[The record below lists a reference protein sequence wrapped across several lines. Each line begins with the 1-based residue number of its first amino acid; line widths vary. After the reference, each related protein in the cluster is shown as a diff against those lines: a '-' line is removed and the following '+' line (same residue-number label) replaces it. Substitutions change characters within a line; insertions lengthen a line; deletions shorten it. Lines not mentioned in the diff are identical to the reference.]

1 MTPSRFVKAF
11 LLLLVLLGGA
21 FFFLR
26 PRLPEGPALP
36 PAPAATTV
44 LTGTAVATSFGTA
57 RPLERVVKLYE
68 IESARI
74 GRNDP
79 DPELTQA
86 RLEKAARELSGEE
99 LAWLGLQ
106 ALDEKNEMDARF
118 FATYLAALAPGA
130 AAVGT
135 LKAIAL
141 QPLPKTRNE
150 MRFAEERALRM
161 QAVEGLSRNCEHAK
175 DALLEVVAVYD
186 EGIRDRAH
194 RALYACQTGRKIED
208 GDKEALEKLRRKGGS
223 GK

>member
-1 MTPSRFVKAF
+1 MTPSRFASLF
-11 LLLLVLLGGA
+11 LLLCVLLGGA
-21 FFFLR
+21 FYFLR
-26 PRLPEGPALP
+26 PRLPAGPALP
-36 PAPAATTV
+36 PAPETATTV
-44 LTGTAVATSFGTA
+44 LTSTQIATSFGTA

-68 IESARI
+68 SESARI

-79 DPELTQA
+79 DPDLTQK
-86 RLEKAARELSGEE
+86 RLEKAAKELSAEE

-141 QPLPKTRNE
+141 QPLPKTKNE

-161 QAVEGLSRNCEHAK
+161 QAVEGLSRNCKDAK

-186 EGIRDRAH
+186 ESIRDRAH

-208 GDKEALEKLRRKGGS
+208 GDKEALEKLRK
-223 GK
+223 KAK